1 MAEVRPPSRI
11 STSTSCVR
19 SVLIRPS
26 AHFPPSC
33 LLFFS
38 TGLSSPPFPTS
49 RTLRHLVP
57 STHPSCGL
65 SLPAHPNFYSG
76 GLADVTRPTRSL
88 CLSQTAFANISHPE
102 VPCLIYAP
110 FVRSLSPHAPGL
122 LLGWPR
128 RGHATDHEHL
138 VLSVRDNHTSPP
150 PTTKAA
156 FYGSLVRSDNRIP
169 RFTSFRDLA
178 RASYRAH
185 PDICHHYS
193 PSRSGRRC
201 TVPNSFYGSLVRSD
215 YRIRRLS
222 LFRAIARPRACT
234 ASCPPRH
241 LPPEIPIPL
250 RPVLHLTVL
259 FLRTPRAFRLPM
271 PTPASIAPALLPS
284 AR

>member
-1 MAEVRPPSRI
+1 MSHLRTLRAVSLSPHTRTSTRVALPTSRDRPGASAYLRPP
-11 STSTSCVR
+11 
-19 SVLIRPS
+19 L
-26 AHFPPSC
+26 
-33 LLFFS
+33 
-38 TGLSSPPFPTS
+38 PTS
-49 RTLRHLVP
+49 RTLRCLVS
-57 STHPSCGL
+57 STLPSCGL
-65 SLPAHPNFYSG
+65 SLPTHPDSYSG
-76 GLADVTRPTRSL
+76 GLAEVTRPT
-88 CLSQTAFANISHPE
+88 
-102 VPCLIYAP
+102 
-110 FVRSLSPHAPGL
+110 
-122 LLGWPR
+122 
-128 RGHATDHEHL
+128 
-138 VLSVRDNHTSPP
+138 TSIWFYQSAITIRHPP
-150 PTTKAA
+150 PTTTKAA
-156 FYGSLVRSDNRIP
+156 FYGSLVRSDNRIR